1 LTDNATLNRGHF
13 RCDVIDLLNTGG
25 FLIQVVLI
33 ELLVFI
39 ITFSN
44 FYTAILKQRCY
55 GTLFTLS
62 SGSSIFFAVDWFSS
76 NFRRLMKMVVLRVYN
91 GRDRMVVGFTTNN
104 YLCNQCPSPLMLW
117 VRILIRARCTILWD
131 KVCEWLATDQ
141 WFSLGPP
148 PIKLTATI

>member
-1 LTDNATLNRGHF
+1 LADNATLNRGKF

-25 FLIQVVLI
+25 FLIHVVLI

-44 FYTAILKQRCY
+44 FYTAIFKQRCY

-62 SGSSIFFAVDWFSS
+62 SGSSIFFAFDRFSS

-91 GRDRMVVGFTTNN
+91 GRDRMVVGFTTT
-104 YLCNQCPSPLMLW
+104 YAIS
-117 VRILIRARCTILWD
+117 AHHH
-131 KVCEWLATDQ
+131 
-141 WFSLGPP
+141 
-148 PIKLTATI
+148 